1 MKLIVQIP
9 ALNEAESLAIAI
21 RFAECAHVS

>member
-9 ALNEAESLAIAI
+9 ALNEAETLATAI
-21 RFAECAHVS
+21 SFAEFAHVS